1 MQCHPVAGDR
11 INLYGLVSY
20 LPHPLGSF
28 LDEIR
33 RELVPS
39 CFAQSHLSVLPPR
52 ALAFDE
58 AHAQQQLAEAVQDLA
73 PFQVELRD
81 VEIFDKTFVI
91 YLGIGRGSDELRRMH
106 ERLNFKYLA
115 SPEIHSFHP
124 HITLAQDFDF
134 QELDRLVGLAR
145 KMWAAFPHRR
155 WFDVERLTFVQNTS
169 TKQWVDLAEFP
180 LGSRNGQGAASTQTS

>member
-1 MQCHPVAGDR
+1 MVVTGSEVSRGIGSAAGGSPGEHGRLGLETMRCHPVAGDR

-20 LPHPLGSF
+20 LPDPLGSF

-33 RELVPS
+33 TELVPS

-58 AHAQQQLAEAVQDLA
+58 ADAQQQLAEAVQDLR

-91 YLGIGRGSDELRRMH
+91 YLGVGRGGDELRRMH
-106 ERLNFKYLA
+106 ECLNF
-115 SPEIHSFHP
+115 
-124 HITLAQDFDF
+124 
-134 QELDRLVGLAR
+134 
-145 KMWAAFPHRR
+145 
-155 WFDVERLTFVQNTS
+155 
-169 TKQWVDLAEFP
+169 
-180 LGSRNGQGAASTQTS
+180 